1 MDSGIY
7 RSRLG
12 EPLDREA
19 ARFLSSLED
28 DSEIFLED
36 ILGSEAHAIMLYE
49 QGIIGRGDLEKIL
62 RALEEI
68 KDEWLKGKIDLK
80 AEEFE
85 DVHEFI
91 ETRLIEMVG
100 LEPGGKLHTGR
111 SRNDQ
116 VALDMRLRMRRY
128 LLEIWNEILN
138 LMEIILTRAEE
149 ERDTPL
155 MLYTHLQHAQI
166 GNLSHYLLALFDHLS
181 RDLERLEECYRRV
194 NKSPLGAS
202 AIGGSSLPLNRS
214 RVAELLGFDGVV
226 ENSIDAVSSRDFAL
240 ESLSISSI
248 LATFLSRVSEDF
260 IIWSSSEFGYLELPD
275 QLASP
280 SSIMPHKKNP
290 CILEL
295 VRAKAGRISGLL
307 TASLMELKGTPTG
320 YNRDLQDQKQLIFE
334 ALRETLAILKI
345 FSKVVRGVRFRAE
358 RMREVISESY
368 APAID
373 LAENLVKYLGISVR
387 EAHRI
392 VGEIVKMLV
401 EKGMGMKDLDLNMI
415 KEVSRRVLGK
425 EVDIPEKVL
434 EVIKEPSRTIGMR
447 RTLGSPNPNEIS
459 RMIKDRRKTL
469 DERKKVFQE
478 VSRKVHESEERLRRM
493 VKSLIGRERS
503 K

>member
-1 MDSGIY
+1 LDSGIY

-12 EPLDREA
+12 RPLDWEA
-19 ARFLSSLED
+19 ARFLSSLKD

-36 ILGSEAHAIMLYE
+36 VLGSEAHAIMLYE

-68 KDEWLKGKIDLK
+68 KGEWLEGRIDFR
-80 AEEFE
+80 AQEFE
-85 DVHEFI
+85 DVHEFV
-91 ETRLIEMVG
+91 ETRLIGMVG
-100 LEPGGKLHTGR
+100 LEVGGKLHTGR

-116 VALDMRLRMRRY
+116 VALDIRLRTRRY
-128 LLEIWNEILN
+128 LLEIWSELLN
-138 LMEIILTRAEE
+138 LMEAILTKAEE
-149 ERDTPL
+149 EKDTPL

-226 ENSIDAVSSRDFAL
+226 ENSVDAVSSRDFAL

-295 VRAKAGRISGLL
+295 VRAKAGRICGLL

-334 ALRETLAILKI
+334 VLKETLAILRI

-368 APAID
+368 APAVD
-373 LAENLVKYLGISVR
+373 LAENLVKCLGISVR
-387 EAHRI
+387 EAHMI
-392 VGEIVKMLV
+392 VGEVIKILV
-401 EKGMGMKDLDLNMI
+401 ERGMGMKDLDLDMI
-415 KEVSRRVLGK
+415 REVSRKVLGR
-425 EVDIPEKVL
+425 EVDVPEKVL
-434 EVIKEPSRTIGMR
+434 EVIKEPSRTVGMR
-447 RTLGSPNPNEIS
+447 RTLGSPNPSEIS
-459 RMIKDRRKTL
+459 RMIKDRWKTL

-478 VSRKVHESEERLRRM
+478 VHRKVHESEERLQRL
-493 VKSLIGRERS
+493 VKSLIGQEHL

>member
-1 MDSGIY
+1 LDSGIY

-12 EPLDREA
+12 RPLDREA

-36 ILGSEAHAIMLYE
+36 VLGSEAHAIMLYE

-68 KDEWLKGKIDLK
+68 KDEWLEGRIDLR
-80 AEEFE
+80 AQEFE
-85 DVHEFI
+85 DVHEFV
-91 ETRLIEMVG
+91 ETRLIRMIG
-100 LEPGGKLHTGR
+100 LEVGGKLHTGR

-116 VALDMRLRMRRY
+116 VALDIRLRTRRY
-128 LLEIWNEILN
+128 LLEIWSELLN
-138 LMEIILTRAEE
+138 LMEAILTRAEE
-149 ERDTPL
+149 EKDAPL

-166 GNLSHYLLALFDHLS
+166 GSLSHYLLALFDHLS

-202 AIGGSSLPLNRS
+202 AIGGSSLTLNRS

-240 ESLSISSI
+240 EPLSISSI

-307 TASLMELKGTPTG
+307 IASLMELKGTPTG

-334 ALRETLAILKI
+334 VLREALAILKI
-345 FSKVVRGVRFRAE
+345 FSKVVKGVRFRAE

-368 APAID
+368 APAVD

-387 EAHRI
+387 EAHMI
-392 VGEIVKMLV
+392 VGEIVKILV
-401 EKGMGMKDLDLNMI
+401 ERGMGMKDLDLDMI
-415 KEVSRRVLGK
+415 REVSRKVLGR
-425 EVDIPEKVL
+425 EVDVPEKVL
-434 EVIKEPSRTIGMR
+434 EVIKEPSRTVGMR
-447 RTLGSPNPNEIS
+447 RTLGSPNPSEIS
-459 RMIKDRRKTL
+459 RMLKDRWKTL
-469 DERKKVFQE
+469 DERRKVFQE
-478 VSRKVHESEERLRRM
+478 VSRKAHEGEERLQRL
-493 VKSLIGRERS
+493 VESLIGREQS